1 MDPTDTGQRLRFEQ
15 MLSDLSARFV
25 NLPAERI
32 DAEIESALEK
42 IRTFFEVDRCGL
54 LRIFPAKASWRITHV
69 ATTNDVPGVP
79 IGMELPR
86 AINPWA
92 YAQLTEKHAVVKFA
106 RVEDMPAEAQVD
118 KQTWREWS
126 IRSNLTIPIL
136 SGDKV
141 DHIIAINSVRRERV
155 WPEAF
160 IPRLQLLGEIFVN
173 ALERRKGE
181 QALRESE
188 ARLNLAAES
197 ADAGLWMLFPHDGR
211 IWATGKL
218 RELFQFAPEEELN
231 FGRFMAT
238 VHAEDHGRVHD
249 GLQKCLAVREVI
261 DIEYRI
267 DWPDG
272 TRRWIATRG
281 KSYPAT
287 LELPERVM
295 GVSIDITARKEM
307 ERQLQDQL
315 AEIAHLKLQLE
326 QENVYLR
333 EEIKL
338 QHGHGQI
345 VGRSGAMKRVLAQV
359 EQVAATDANILLMGE
374 TGTGKELL
382 AHTIHS
388 LSRRKAK
395 PVITVNCATLPPTL
409 IESEL
414 FGREKGAYTGAM
426 TRMAGRFEIA
436 HRSTL
441 FLDEIGELSFDLQ
454 AKLLRAIEEGVFERL
469 GSSNSLQV
477 DVRVIAATNRDL
489 AQMVAE
495 GKFRSDLYYRLN
507 VFPIVIPPLRAR
519 CEDIPQLV

>member
-106 RVEDMPAEAQVD
+106 RVGDMPAEAQVD

-197 ADAGLWMLFPHDGR
+197 ARGRRGAVDAFPAR
-211 IWATGKL
+211 
-218 RELFQFAPEEELN
+218 R
-231 FGRFMAT
+231 
-238 VHAEDHGRVHD
+238 
-249 GLQKCLAVREVI
+249 
-261 DIEYRI
+261 
-267 DWPDG
+267 PD
-272 TRRWIATRG
+272 
-281 KSYPAT
+281 
-287 LELPERVM
+287 M
-295 GVSIDITARKEM
+295 GHRQTARAFSICAGRRIEF
-307 ERQLQDQL
+307 R
-315 AEIAHLKLQLE
+315 AF
-326 QENVYLR
+326 Y
-333 EEIKL
+333 
-338 QHGHGQI
+338 GHGPC
-345 VGRSGAMKRVLAQV
+345 GGSRPGA
-359 EQVAATDANILLMGE
+359 
-374 TGTGKELL
+374 
-382 AHTIHS
+382 
-388 LSRRKAK
+388 
-395 PVITVNCATLPPTL
+395 
-409 IESEL
+409 
-414 FGREKGAYTGAM
+414 
-426 TRMAGRFEIA
+426 
-436 HRSTL
+436 
-441 FLDEIGELSFDLQ
+441 
-454 AKLLRAIEEGVFERL
+454 
-469 GSSNSLQV
+469 
-477 DVRVIAATNRDL
+477 
-489 AQMVAE
+489 
-495 GKFRSDLYYRLN
+495 
-507 VFPIVIPPLRAR
+507 
-519 CEDIPQLV
+519 